1 MMSEEVGSNAL
12 KGKSEFI
19 AIKLFDPVE
28 YPRTIT
34 GKGTLIQIYNPLED
48 MRLPAYWEWEDENK
62 EGVKDVPAGYK
73 VRVVNA
79 EVKFT

>member
-1 MMSEEVGSNAL
+1 M
-12 KGKSEFI
+12 
-19 AIKLFDPVE
+19 
-28 YPRTIT
+28 IT

-48 MRLPAYWEWEDENK
+48 MRLPAYWEWEDKNK